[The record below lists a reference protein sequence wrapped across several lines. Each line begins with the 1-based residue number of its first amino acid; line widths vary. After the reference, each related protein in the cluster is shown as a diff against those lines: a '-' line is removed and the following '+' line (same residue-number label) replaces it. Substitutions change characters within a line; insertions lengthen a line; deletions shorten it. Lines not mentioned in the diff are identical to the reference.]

1 MGDDLQTEEGDN
13 SVFCGQCGK
22 SLSDDVRFCESC
34 GRPTAPVPIP
44 TSFTNAAAA
53 VAPASSSFPVP
64 GTASCQHR
72 GRHIREFLF
81 REFLC
86 GVGVVIFGLV
96 LLRVSVTVLGIV
108 VGLGLHASSITLEV
122 MNHFVPILA
131 GNASVGVLCYVLAA
145 KSWKTIKGAK

>member
-1 MGDDLQTEEGDN
+1 MQTEEGGN
-13 SVFCGQCGK
+13 GVFCGQCGK
-22 SLSDDVRFCESC
+22 NLSDDVRFCDSC
-34 GRPTAPVPIP
+34 GRPTAPVAIP

-53 VAPASSSFPVP
+53 VAPANVISPAP
-64 GTASCQHR
+64 GTASHQHR
-72 GRHIREFLF
+72 GRHI

-96 LLRVSVTVLGIV
+96 LLRVLVTVLGIV
-108 VGLGLHASSITLEV
+108 VGLALHASSITLEV

-131 GNASVGVLCYVLAA
+131 GNATVGVLCYVLAA